1 MRRYILVGI
10 AALFYY
16 SGLVHLARWW
26 IRRSSQHL
34 IILNYHHASEE
45 NLRRHFS
52 YLKKHYRI
60 VHIDTALDELYNLTK
75 ENAPQNRG
83 CLTTLSI
90 TFDDGYRD
98 NYTYAYPL
106 ASELKVPFTIYL
118 VPGYIESGSHFWWE
132 EGKRLVSRTQ
142 VNNANIE
149 ERSYDLGK
157 SNERAALE
165 TAINKYVRHAQSV
178 AERETFLISARETLS
193 VSSTS
198 LREEAS
204 SLPLTWEQVKEM
216 DMSGW
221 VSFGAHTMN
230 HPILAYL
237 TDHGEM
243 QQEIRECRTVLEQQL
258 GHSVYSFAYPVGQMQ
273 HIGSDVRNAVY
284 NAGYKWAVTT
294 SYGINSAQ
302 SDLYMLRR
310 IEVDV
315 DQHWLIVAAEAA
327 GLWGFFS
334 RLRWLPFVRKYFTN
348 SKQ

>member
-16 SGLVHLARWW
+16 SGLVYLARWW
-26 IRRSSQHL
+26 TRRSPQQL
-34 IILNYHHASEE
+34 IILNYHRASEG

-60 VHIDTALDELYNLTK
+60 VHLDTALDELYTPTK
-75 ENAPQNRG
+75 ENARQQREH
-83 CLTTLSI
+83 LTALAI

-98 NYTYAYPL
+98 NYTCAYPL
-106 ASELKVPFTIYL
+106 ASELHVPFTIYV
-118 VPGYIESGSHFWWE
+118 VPGYIESGLCFWWE

-142 VNNANIE
+142 MGTVTIE
-149 ERSYDLGK
+149 ERLYDLK
-157 SNERAALE
+157 KPDERTLLA
-165 TAINKYVRHAQSV
+165 TAIDRRVRHAQSV
-178 AERETFLISARETLS
+178 AERETFLTSTRMTLS
-193 VSSTS
+193 VPSTV
-198 LREEAS
+198 LKEEAS

-216 DMSGW
+216 DVSGW
-221 VSFGAHTMN
+221 VSFGAHTMH

-237 TDHGEM
+237 TDYDEM
-243 QQEIRECRTVLEQQL
+243 QQEIEACRTLLEQQL

-273 HIGSDVRNAVY
+273 HIGSDVRNAVCK
-284 NAGYKWAVTT
+284 AGYTWAVTT
-294 SYGINSAQ
+294 SYGFNNPQ
-302 SDLYMLRR
+302 SDPYMLRR

-315 DQHWLIVAAEAA
+315 DQHWLLLAVETA

-348 SKQ
+348 SK

>member
-26 IRRSSQHL
+26 TRRSSQHL
-34 IILNYHHASEE
+34 IILNYHHASEGS
-45 NLRRHFS
+45 LRRHFS

-75 ENAPQNRG
+75 KNQPQNMER
-83 CLTTLSI
+83 LTTLSI

-142 VNNANIE
+142 MSNANIE
-149 ERSYDLGK
+149 ERSYDLEK
-157 SNERAALE
+157 SHERAALA
-165 TAINKYVRHAQSV
+165 TAIDRYVRHAQSV
-178 AERETFLISARETLS
+178 AERETFLLSARKMLS
-193 VSSTS
+193 VPSTP
-198 LREEAS
+198 LKEDVS

-221 VSFGAHTMN
+221 VTFGAHTMN

-237 TDHGEM
+237 TDYSEM
-243 QQEIRECRTVLEQQL
+243 QQEIKECRTVLEQQL

-273 HIGSDVRNAVY
+273 HIGSDVRHAVCKV
-284 NAGYKWAVTT
+284 GYKWAVTT
-294 SYGINSAQ
+294 NYGINGPQ
-302 SDLYMLRR
+302 SDPYMLRR

-315 DQHWLIVAAEAA
+315 DQHWLLVAAEAA
-327 GLWGFFS
+327 GLWSFFS

-348 SKQ
+348 SK